1 MLEHAEHRGQPFLKC
16 PVLGCAP
23 ALRCFKPVL
32 SRARAQL
39 YSEWL
44 VLRRFLAIGFLTI
57 QKEKNENLKSLLI
70 PQQRFFLR
78 MYENIRIIS
87 HFANAK
93 NAIKCERKFQM
104 RMRCECDFFQNLNA
118 NAMRMRFF
126 RIASHRICKMRN
138 SQCEF
143 TSLIRSDPRNASSVL
158 CSPILRITTE
168 SSHQNGSTPV

>member
-87 HFANAK
+87 HFANA
-93 NAIKCERKFQM
+93 
-104 RMRCECDFFQNLNA
+104 MRCDAKKSHSPRIRIQILKKIAFASHSHLKFSFA
-118 NAMRMRFF
+118 FYRIF
-126 RIASHRICKMRN
+126 RIRKMRN
-138 SQCEF
+138 
-143 TSLIRSDPRNASSVL
+143 NAK
-158 CSPILRITTE
+158 IFIAAYFRFFAFA
-168 SSHQNGSTPV
+168 